1 MINIESATLY
11 NAYFMDTALK
21 GAINSAIGV
30 STGGYGTIL
39 HLPDD
44 ASVVQRERAQALF
57 DNAGGLNLVASA
69 TVLNEGDADP
79 TISCNDAVLSADSN
93 VGYVVVLDGESYSS
107 GTDTVTAGAVS
118 LTLVDPVAGVYDVY
132 IYRLSGTYAWGSVQ
146 ITVNEV

>member
-79 TISCNDAVLSADSN
+79 TISCSN

-132 IYRLSGTYAWGSVQ
+132 IYRLLGTYAWGNVQ